1 LSTAGV
7 ATRIET
13 LREAVVLASAIA
25 IAFMLGGAAGYALHA
40 EAVAGAAQSAVSA
53 VHANPPCPPNSHPV
67 VWYTAETWGCIT
79 DGGQS

>member
-1 LSTAGV
+1 M

-13 LREAVVLASAIA
+13 LREARVLAGGIV

-40 EAVAGAAQSAVSA
+40 EAVAGATQSAVSA

-67 VWYTAETWGCIT
+67 VWYTAETWGCVT
-79 DGGQS
+79 YGGQS